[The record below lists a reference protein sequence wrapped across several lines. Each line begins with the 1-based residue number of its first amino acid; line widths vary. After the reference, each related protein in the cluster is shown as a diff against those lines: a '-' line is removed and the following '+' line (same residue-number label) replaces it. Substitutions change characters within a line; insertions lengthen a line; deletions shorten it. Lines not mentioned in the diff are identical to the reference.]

1 MCELG
6 ADVNPAPNYETAEED
21 SESFRQMQLDMLRR
35 ENEALSA
42 KLDDLTN
49 KLRSHGSDQMPFA
62 PPARRPLPTVEPTHH
77 MQVPGGSRE
86 VLLVFEGE
94 LSDCDRQVISAKL
107 LHLKRLLHR
116 RLVSRLSPS
125 PEAAGS
131 LMHALITVHNITPPS
146 IGERIR
152 VQAAQELR
160 PDQQDSLKREIAAL
174 ISFTQGMSLGTEAVS
189 FLELHE
195 EAEELFRSLSP
206 MVVSKPARVQVR
218 ARRRGS
224 TIWHLCALRLAS
236 ARAGDC
242 HRLQSRHPGPAPHP
256 RLHPQAPDPPSRGC
270 PPPERA

>member
-1 MCELG
+1 MTELG
-6 ADVNPAPNYETAEED
+6 ADVNPAPIYEAADDDPEN
-21 SESFRQMQLDMLRR
+21 FRQMQLDMLRR

-49 KLRSHGSDQMPFA
+49 KLRSHVPADQFPFP
-62 PPARRPLPTVEPTHH
+62 PPASRRPLTAVEPTHH
-77 MQVPGGSRE
+77 MRVPGGSRE

-116 RLVSRLSPS
+116 RLESRLSPS

-146 IGERIR
+146 VGERIR
-152 VQAAQELR
+152 VQAAQALG
-160 PDQQDSLKREIAAL
+160 PDQQESLKREIAAL
-174 ISFTQGMSLGTEAVS
+174 ISFTQGMALDTEAVS

-206 MVVSKPARVQVR
+206 MVVAKPARVQVVLPPR
-218 ARRRGS
+218 HIDGA
-224 TIWHLCALRLAS
+224 W
-236 ARAGDC
+236 ARALLAKC
-242 HRLQSRHPGPAPHP
+242 ESHTNATS
-256 RLHPQAPDPPSRGC
+256 
-270 PPPERA
+270 

>member
-131 LMHALITVHNITPPS
+131 LMHALITVRNITPPS

-152 VQAAQELR
+152 VQR
-160 PDQQDSLKREIAAL
+160 PDEQDSLRLEIAAL
-174 ISFTQGMSLGTEAVS
+174 ISFTQGMSMRVCVCVCAALAHQGTFAY
-189 FLELHE
+189 
-195 EAEELFRSLSP
+195 
-206 MVVSKPARVQVR
+206 ARQ
-218 ARRRGS
+218 
-224 TIWHLCALRLAS
+224 
-236 ARAGDC
+236 
-242 HRLQSRHPGPAPHP
+242 
-256 RLHPQAPDPPSRGC
+256 
-270 PPPERA
+270 